1 MKVWRTHF
9 GKFIKESQWRY
20 KARITKMKKED
31 KAGESKTYQ
40 EKRGLRV
47 AL

>member
-1 MKVWRTHF
+1 MENTVWEVYQR
-9 GKFIKESQWRY
+9 ESQWRC

-31 KAGESKTYQ
+31 KARDSKTYQ